1 MKNAEISDLYSV
13 SLEIVIDDDPE
24 KSHPRKDY
32 DNLGTILYTSS
43 RYILGDKRVSG
54 EEIEEIVN
62 DPEMISLPVYA
73 YIHGGIALS
82 CGSFGCQWDSG
93 QCGIIYISRERAREE
108 LGEKPTEFLH
118 NLLESEIKTFG
129 QYLSG
134 EVYGYVVTRGDGEQL
149 DSCFGYYG
157 REDAETDGKST
168 LAYWAK
174 KLSEERDTAIAE
186 ELAERNTTQASA
198 V

>member
-1 MKNAEISDLYSV
+1 MKNAKIGDLYSV
-13 SLEIVIDDDPE
+13 KLEIVTDDDPQN
-24 KSHPRKDY
+24 PRKEY
-32 DNLGTILYTSS
+32 DNFGTILYTSS
-43 RYILGDKRVSG
+43 RYTLGDKQVSG

-82 CGSFGCQWDSG
+82 CGGFSCPWDSG

-108 LGEKPTEFLH
+108 FGEKPLEFLH

-168 LAYWAK
+168 AAYWAK